1 MLTQT
6 HLNLH
11 NEATEILE
19 AVKRCDYFIS
29 DAKKYL
35 KNNTAAPWFHCTKHI
50 YERQQSKYKGIKER
64 LLMSY
69 ANVME
74 KLSVSIMQRSN
85 AKVIGKI
92 VVSEDGDVT
101 GIPTLD
107 HYTQLTA
114 LS

>member
-11 NEATEILE
+11 NKAVEILE
-19 AVKRCDYFIS
+19 AVKRCDYFIN

-35 KNNTAAPWFHCTKHI
+35 NNNTKAPWFECTKHI
-50 YERQQSKYKGIKER
+50 YAAQHRKYKGIKAR

-74 KLSVSIMQRSN
+74 KLSASIMQRSN
-85 AKVIGKI
+85 AKVFGKI
-92 VVSEDGDVT
+92 VVSEDGVT
-101 GIPTLD
+101 GCPTLD